1 MASMISDLQLLPQ
14 RIRERFELV
23 TTKLDGILSEAQ
35 AFVQTDSPTVFSVKY
50 QSAGLDQDMLSDYE
64 RAQSISFVTRYEH
77 LPSEFNAVVAQ
88 VDGVWVIRDLWAL
101 RHVINDFRPIIYNQ
115 QDAVHYQNVHNQW
128 YRMLTRSDPSQ
139 GMTIR
144 LFDRDRTEVTT
155 IFAKM
160 LGERN
165 KAIRHVVESL
175 EFDYLYNGFL
185 QHSDKRFTS
194 RYLRDYVSG
203 ELNYLLWKHVRPLN
217 SIYIMLEPYHMLM
230 RSLTFP
236 QFGNL

>member
-1 MASMISDLQLLPQ
+1 MTFMISELERLPA
-14 RIRERFELV
+14 RIRERFEQV
-23 TTKLDGILSEAQ
+23 TEDVDKVLAEAQ
-35 AFVQTDSPTVFSVKY
+35 ALVQTDSPTVFSVKY
-50 QSAGLDQDMLSDYE
+50 HSAILDQDMLSDYE
-64 RAQSISFVTRYEH
+64 RAQSVSFVTRYEH
-77 LPSEFNAVVAQ
+77 LPSEFTAVLAQ
-88 VDGVWVIRDLWAL
+88 VDGVWVIRDLWTL
-101 RHVINDFRPIIYNQ
+101 RHIINDFRPIIYNQ
-115 QDAVHYQNVHNQW
+115 QDAVHYQNIHNQW

-144 LFDRDRTEVTT
+144 LFDGDRVDVTAT
-155 IFAKM
+155 FAKM

-165 KAIRHVVESL
+165 KAIRHLVEAF

-194 RYLRDYVSG
+194 RYLTDYVSG

-236 QFGNL
+236 KFGNL